1 MYTLAKEENIVIRN
15 ARVNNLKG
23 VTVEI
28 PRGKLVV
35 ITGVSGSGKS
45 SLAFDTLFAEGQR
58 RFAESLSSYARQF
71 LGRMSKPD
79 VDIIEGIPPAIAI
92 EQKVNIKNP
101 RSTVAT
107 TTEIYDYLRLLF
119 ARIGRTYSPVSGQEV
134 KAHSVKDVLEFLADG
149 FEHAVYILAHTR
161 WQTRSDKVE
170 YLLSLK
176 EQGYSRMF
184 DPSDE
189 RILSIEEVLQMDG
202 AYPEDLLLLIDR
214 IKVHPP
220 IDADTTTRLYS
231 SVQAAFDMGEGDMF
245 VWEKPQSGQVVGQ
258 TDMRVDQTDQNVDQV
273 QGAFGRGHIL
283 GGGPGPATV
292 PQEYLEATPV
302 GPGPGGKIGPSP
314 KTGWTRSNA
323 GAATGA
329 ATGAS
334 VNNSLHRFCSRFE
347 LDGITFRHPDE
358 YLFSFNSPLG
368 ACPVCGGLGKIV
380 GVSEDLVVPDK
391 TKSIYDGAIA
401 CWRGDKM
408 GWFKDQLIL
417 NAEKY
422 GIPIFEPY
430 CKLTEEQK
438 RIIWTHR
445 GNYEDPGAFFGIDQ
459 FFEWV
464 ESNRYKIQYKYMLS
478 RYSGRTTC
486 NACGGSRLRKEAL
499 YVKVGG
505 KTIHDL
511 LSMTVEDLL
520 KWIDSSLT
528 LRMTEGA
535 LTETE
540 QAIAGKTIE
549 EIRYRLQYIQDV
561 GLGYLT
567 LSRTMNTLSGG
578 ESQRVNLVTAL
589 GSSLVGSMYI
599 LDEPSI
605 GLHPRDTDRLI
616 EVLRR
621 LRDIGNTVVVV
632 EHDPEIIR
640 AADWVID
647 LGPRAGANGGEV
659 VFEGPIDSS
668 LTLRMTEGTPSM
680 TEGTPSMTEG
690 APRMTDSLTLQYLN
704 GLRQPY
710 QREKNPWH
718 YHIDVKGA
726 MHNNLKDIDVQFPLN
741 VFTVVTGVSG
751 SGKSSLVGDILY
763 PALHR
768 RINETGDV
776 PGTFKGLDGDLSR
789 ITRVEYVD
797 QNPIGKSSRS
807 NAVTYLKVYDDI
819 RKLLAEQ
826 QFAKINGFTP
836 SYFSFNQE
844 GGRCPECQGDGFVK
858 IGMQFMADVT
868 MVCESCGGK
877 RFKPEILEVKYQDKN
892 VSDILDM
899 SVDEAIEFFGSQKEA
914 AAKTIAEKL
923 QPLVD
928 VGLGYIKLGQPS
940 STLSGGESQRIKLAY
955 FLSLSEGSRDKILFI
970 FDEPTTGLHFHD
982 VQKLLKAFDALIGK
996 GHTVLVVEHNLDV
1009 IRAADWVIDLGPDAG
1024 DRGGEVVFQGTPED
1038 LKQYGK
1044 TFTSKYL

>member
-1 MYTLAKEENIVIRN
+1 MTKESSIIIKN
-15 ARVNNLKG
+15 ARENNLKG
-23 VTVEI
+23 ITVEI

-107 TTEIYDYLRLLF
+107 TTEIYDFLRLLF
-119 ARIGRTYSPVSGQEV
+119 ARIGRTYSPVSGNEV
-134 KAHSVKDVLEFLADG
+134 KAHSVKDVLDFLSDG
-149 FEHAVYILAHTR
+149 TPRAVYILSDIGWDSR
-161 WQTRSDKVE
+161 QDKVE
-170 YLLSLK
+170 CLLALK
-176 EQGYSRMF
+176 EEGFGRLFNPADS
-184 DPSDE
+184 S
-189 RILSIEEVLQMDG
+189 ILQIEDVLRMDG
-202 AYPEDLLLLIDR
+202 AYPAGLMLLVDRVKTTGTLDDDLR
-214 IKVHPP
+214 
-220 IDADTTTRLYS
+220 ARLHA
-231 SVQAAFDMGEGDMF
+231 SVQTAFDKGNGDMAL
-245 VWEKPQSGQVVGQ
+245 WCGEMIK
-258 TDMRVDQTDQNVDQV
+258 
-273 QGAFGRGHIL
+273 
-283 GGGPGPATV
+283 
-292 PQEYLEATPV
+292 
-302 GPGPGGKIGPSP
+302 
-314 KTGWTRSNA
+314 
-323 GAATGA
+323 
-329 ATGAS
+329 
-334 VNNSLHRFCSRFE
+334 FCARFE
-347 LDGITFRHPDE
+347 LDGITFRRPDE

-368 ACPVCGGLGKIV
+368 ACPVCGGLGKII
-380 GVSEDLVVPDK
+380 GISEDLVVPDK

-401 CWRGDKM
+401 CWRGEKM
-408 GWFKDQLIL
+408 SWFKDQLIK
-417 NAEKY
+417 NAERL
-422 GIPIFEPY
+422 GISIFEPY

-438 RIIWTHR
+438 RIIWTYR
-445 GNYEDPGAFFGIDQ
+445 GDYEDPDAYCGIDQ

-486 NACGGSRLRKEAL
+486 SACGGSRLRKEAL
-499 YVKVGG
+499 YVKIAG

-511 LSMTVEDLL
+511 LSMTVEELL
-520 KWIDSSLT
+520 KWFDVMAGPDRQS
-528 LRMTEGA
+528 

-549 EIRYRLQYIQDV
+549 EIRYRLQCIEDV

-616 EVLRR
+616 AVLRR

-632 EHDPEIIR
+632 EHDPEIIK
-640 AADWVID
+640 AADYLID
-647 LGPRAGANGGEV
+647 LGPRAGINGGEV
-659 VFEGPIDSS
+659 VFEGKIPDQVGNDGK
-668 LTLRMTEGTPSM
+668 TVRHDAKAVMADPDR
-680 TEGTPSMTEG
+680 P
-690 APRMTDSLTLQYLN
+690 SLTLQYLF
-704 GLRQPY
+704 GQRRQY
-710 QREKNPWH
+710 EREKNPWR
-718 YHIDVKGA
+718 YSITIKGA
-726 MHNNLKDIDVQFPLN
+726 MQNNLKDIDVRIPLN
-741 VFTVVTGVSG
+741 VFTVVSGVSG

-763 PALHR
+763 PAMHR
-768 RINETGDV
+768 RLNETGDV
-776 PGTFKGLDGDLSR
+776 PGTFKGLEGDLSR

-819 RKLLAEQ
+819 RKLLSQ
-826 QFAKINGFTP
+826 QQYARINGFTP
-836 SYFSFNQE
+836 SFFSFNQE

-877 RFKPEILEVKYQDKN
+877 RFKPEILEVNYKGLN
-892 VSDILDM
+892 VSDILDL
-899 SVDEAIEFFGSQKEA
+899 SVDEAIAFFGAQKEPEATAIA
-914 AAKTIAEKL
+914 AKL

-955 FLSLSEGSRDKILFI
+955 FLSISEGSRDKILFI

-982 VQKLLKAFDALIGK
+982 VQKLLKSFDALLQK

-1024 DRGGEVVFQGTPED
+1024 DRGGEVVFEGTPED
-1038 LKQYGK
+1038 LKKQGK
-1044 TFTSKYL
+1044 TFTAKYL